1 MQSRGIQFTANQRC
15 EYCESPAFARPF
27 YLFPCAHAFHCDCV
41 MLRVHADPTLL
52 DAAQRATVSKVEDQ
66 IASLRSKLSQ
76 DTDKR
81 AQIQLEYLQSELD
94 GFVGADCPLCGFAMV
109 RSIGQSLL
117 SSETDEEVTSWM
129 L

>member
-1 MQSRGIQFTANQRC
+1 MQSRGIQFSAHQRC

-41 MLRVHADPTLL
+41 MLRVHADPILL
-52 DAAQRATVSKVEDQ
+52 DAAQRATVSKIEDQ
-66 IASLRSKLSQ
+66 IVSLRSKLLQ
-76 DTDKR
+76 ETDKR
-81 AQIQLEYLQSELD
+81 AQMQLEYLQTELD

-117 SSETDEEVTSWM
+117 SSETDEELTSW
-129 L
+129 LL